1 MMHALLIP
9 LAVGLGRLRRL
20 AATRAAASVAWTLAL
35 GLGLPSLAQAQ
46 FSYTVIDANQL
57 FRYDTTHYEHHPN
70 TNLGAI
76 GGLAAGES
84 IVDLDIRPATGELYG
99 LAINGLTLRLYRIA
113 VDDTA
118 TFAPVATRVGTGVM
132 TLALPGGGFDFDP
145 VNDRARIVGAARESF
160 SVDPD
165 SGAITTLPT
174 LSSGTIT
181 GLAFTNSQPGAID
194 TTLYGI
200 DAGTNSL
207 VLIGNVDS
215 TDGGANGI
223 VTPIGS
229 FAQSPGPGLTA
240 GMFTGLE
247 ISDRGPT
254 LVDAM
259 LRASDA
265 VTVRASLYMTT
276 GALLLYSYGPTQ
288 SATGLAMM
296 RRISTIYGINTNNQ
310 LVAFRSNE
318 PSALIGGTP
327 LAITGLLPGEV
338 VEAMDVRPATGAY
351 YVLTSQSRV
360 GTLDPATGIVTP
372 VAALTTPLSGGGFGM
387 AIDPATDRAFVS
399 SSTSQFLGVDLDSG
413 ATIVL
418 PPLSASHVS
427 ALAFSPDY
435 PGAPSSLLG
444 LYTPDPAGPAVGSLV
459 NVAPGTG
466 AVSRYY
472 FGFINTTIESTDFSA
487 LDASPGDDQLYAA
500 TNPPGALSS
509 NLYLLDWYAGAP
521 QRLGFLPIGGGAPLR
536 AMAVASRGYLRL
548 RTVPQTQVTEG
559 PAALP
564 GKPITMALERVGGA
578 DGPLSAYLRT
588 GAPGDTATPGTDY
601 VPAGTQYTFRS
612 GETGAKTIVPL
623 FALND
628 QQQESTEF
636 FTVNLQAA
644 APGSAVYGG
653 VQAQVIIDDDDVM
666 APSVEITKPASVDSY
681 AASEPFIALEGVMR
695 VAGAAGVTVSWTSN
709 RGYSGGGSVLAN
721 GSNPPAWVSSPV
733 TLDPGVVNVLTVT
746 IKDAAGTVLG
756 TDQISITLEMV
767 SYYLAEGA
775 TGDFFT
781 YDLAIANL
789 VGNDVSGSIQ
799 FLNEQGP
806 VTTIPLWL
814 GRLTTLRVNSI
825 PGLES
830 QGGISAIVNA
840 PPGNPLVVERT
851 MTWDRRG
858 YGSATDHASDGPSL
872 TWYFAEGAQGFFK
885 TYLLLANPQTAPNVA
900 HVRYLRE
907 NEPPVTRDYPLPP
920 YARFTVDAGAD
931 AELRFRAFGI
941 EVTFEQPGV
950 AERAMY
956 FGGPP
961 QFLGGHESAGVN
973 RPSRTWFLA
982 EGATGSYFKTYVLI
996 ANPSN
1001 TAASVTLD
1009 FLLSNG
1015 DVVSKT
1021 RIVAA
1026 GARASIDISGEDPRL
1041 ANAAVAT
1048 RVNSDTPIVVERAQY
1063 WPGGP
1068 STWQEAH
1075 NSFGVTSPAY
1085 RWGLAEGR
1093 MGLDAHYQTY
1103 ILVANPGNEPA
1114 HVTARFE
1121 RPAGSGPAV
1130 EKTFPSTRTA
1140 ASPCSATST
1149 SPSSKAPSS
1158 RPSSPRTA
1166 PSSSNARCTRTP
1178 SASTGRP
1185 APTPPPRACHE
1196 MTVAGASTWRI

>member
-9 LAVGLGRLRRL
+9 LTAGLGRLRRL
-20 AATRAAASVAWTLAL
+20 AATRAAASCAWTLAL
-35 GLGLPSLAQAQ
+35 GLGLPSFAQAQ
-46 FSYTVIDANQL
+46 FSYTVIDSNQL
-57 FRYDTTHYEHHPN
+57 FRYDTTHYEHHPD

-145 VNDRARIVGAARESF
+145 VNDRARVVGAARESF

-165 SGAITTLPT
+165 SGVITTLPS
-174 LSSGTIT
+174 LSSGMIT

-207 VLIGNVDS
+207 VRIGNADT

-223 VTPIGS
+223 VTPIGA
-229 FAQSPGPGLTA
+229 FAHPFGEVLTA

-247 ISDRGPT
+247 ISLESPT
-254 LVDAM
+254 LVEAF
-259 LRASDA
+259 LKASDGR
-265 VTVRASLYMTT
+265 TVIVALYMTT
-276 GALLLYSYGPTQ
+276 GGLLWYGSVPGQ

-351 YVLTSQSRV
+351 YVLTSQSRL
-360 GTLDPATGIVTP
+360 GTVDPATGIVAP
-372 VAALTTPLSGGGFGM
+372 VATLTTPLSGGGFGM
-387 AIDPATDRAFVS
+387 AIDPMTDRAFVS
-399 SSTSQFLGVDLDSG
+399 SSTSQFLSVDLDSG

-427 ALAFSPDY
+427 ALAFSPDH

-444 LYTPDPAGPAVGSLV
+444 LYTPGTAGSTVGSLV
-459 NVAPGTG
+459 NVTPGTG
-466 AVSRYY
+466 AVGRYY
-472 FGFINTTIESTDFSA
+472 FGFIDTTIESTDFSA
-487 LDASPGDDQLYAA
+487 LDVSPGDDQLYAA

-509 NLYLLDWYAGAP
+509 NLYVLDWYAGAP

-559 PAALP
+559 QAALP
-564 GKPITMALERVGGA
+564 GKPIAMVLERVGGA

-588 GAPGDTATPGTDY
+588 GVLSDTATPGTDY
-601 VPAGTQYTFRS
+601 VSAGTQYTFRS
-612 GETGAKTIVPL
+612 GETGARTIVPF

-628 QQQESTEF
+628 QQQESTEL

-653 VQAQVIIDDDDVM
+653 VQTWVMIDDDDVM
-666 APSVEITKPASVDSY
+666 APSVEITKPVSVDSY
-681 AASEPFIALEGVMR
+681 AASEPFITLEGVMR
-695 VAGAAGVTVSWTSN
+695 VASTAGVTVSWTSN
-709 RGYSGGGSVLAN
+709 RGYSGSGSVLAN
-721 GSNPPAWVSSPV
+721 GNNPPAWITAV
-733 TLDPGVVNVLTVT
+733 TLDPGVVNVITVAV
-746 IKDAAGTVLG
+746 KDAAGTVLG
-756 TDQISITLEMV
+756 TDQISITLEML

-789 VGNDVSGSIQ
+789 VGNHASGSIQ

-806 VTTIPLWL
+806 VMTIPLSL
-814 GRLTTLRVNSI
+814 NGRLTTLRVNSI

-840 PPGNPLVVERT
+840 PLGNPLVVERT
-851 MTWDRRG
+851 MTWDERG

-907 NEPPVTRDYPLPP
+907 NEPSVTRDYPLQP

-996 ANPSN
+996 ANPSD
-1001 TAASVTLD
+1001 TAASVNLD
-1009 FLLSNG
+1009 YLLSNG

-1021 RIVAA
+1021 RIVEA

-1068 STWQEAH
+1068 STWQESH

-1093 MGLDAHYQTY
+1093 IGLDAHYQTY

-1121 RPAGSGPAV
+1121 RQAGAGPAV
-1130 EKTFPSTRTA
+1130 EKTFTVNPNSRFTVFGDLDVPELKNAVFATLLTSDRPIVVERAMYSDALGIHWKAGTNATATRL
-1140 ASPCSATST
+1140 P
-1149 SPSSKAPSS
+1149 
-1158 RPSSPRTA
+1158 
-1166 PSSSNARCTRTP
+1166 
-1178 SASTGRP
+1178 
-1185 APTPPPRACHE
+1185 
-1196 MTVAGASTWRI
+1196 